1 MPQSYHAVSTSPDTK
16 MKPDL
21 TLHGVALSG
30 HCHRVA
36 LMLNLLELP
45 FTDVDAPAPLRAT
58 AAFRQLNPLGQIPVL
73 QDGTLVLSDSNAI
86 LVYLARRYG
95 AGAGWLPDDP
105 VGAAQVQRWLS
116 IAAGEIAYGPAR
128 ARVVR
133 RWGDPATPLQREHE
147 VAARLLAFMD
157 QHLAGRDYL
166 AASHPT
172 IADIACYAYIAA
184 APEGGVDLAPYPQV
198 RAWLGRVE
206 ALPRFIPMPA

>member
-1 MPQSYHAVSTSPDTK
+1 

-36 LMLNLLELP
+36 LLLQLLGLP
-45 FTDVDAPAPLRAT
+45 YTQVDAPAPVRAS
-58 AAFRQLNPLGQIPVL
+58 AAFLQLNPLGQIPVL
-73 QDGTLVLSDSNAI
+73 QDGALVLSDSNAI
-86 LVYLARRYG
+86 LVYLAKRYG
-95 AGAGWLPDDP
+95 AGTQWLPEDA

-128 ARVVR
+128 ARVVK
-133 RWGDPATPLQREHE
+133 RWGDPATPLQREFD
-147 VAARLLAFMD
+147 VAARVLAFMEG
-157 QHLAGRDYL
+157 HLAEHAYL

-172 IADIACYAYIAA
+172 IADIACYAYVAA

-198 RAWLGRVE
+198 RAWLDRVE
-206 ALPRFIPMPA
+206 AIPGFIAMPA